1 MKMSIVFLMV
11 MFAAVLLS
19 AGDYKVL
26 LLGDIH
32 FDAPR
37 YHTSPDGKI
46 KSRYSKPHSAMW
58 ANKQA
63 HNFLSAAAKALDK
76 EFPFVIQVGDFIEGY
91 GATEAQRAEM
101 MTDAF
106 KTVKGFFPEHK
117 LLAVKGNH
125 DVRREMEKS
134 VKGKI
139 RKVAGWDHRTYVK
152 NFLPLLAKELGRK
165 KLDSNFILTHGK
177 DLFIFY
183 DGFANSARSMA
194 FLKKALEVNAT
205 ARNVFFITHLPVLA
219 CSTLDPAWLL
229 PRYAQVAELL
239 AQRNAIIICAH
250 THQKS
255 LIKAKFGKN
264 TLTQVVVSSISHQWN
279 NGKPLELLAGDKEA
293 FYGKI
298 PPRKAKTKG
307 VAALK
312 KFLDSKELEIMNV
325 YAFAFQ
331 GFAVMK
337 VQDNGGVAL
346 EIFNNDSGKPALV
359 MQLK

>member
-239 AQRNAIIICAH
+239 AQRNAPLSAA
-250 THQKS
+250 TTTAAGFPS
-255 LIKAKFGKN
+255 L
-264 TLTQVVVSSISHQWN
+264 
-279 NGKPLELLAGDKEA
+279 
-293 FYGKI
+293 
-298 PPRKAKTKG
+298 
-307 VAALK
+307 
-312 KFLDSKELEIMNV
+312 
-325 YAFAFQ
+325 
-331 GFAVMK
+331 
-337 VQDNGGVAL
+337 
-346 EIFNNDSGKPALV
+346 
-359 MQLK
+359 